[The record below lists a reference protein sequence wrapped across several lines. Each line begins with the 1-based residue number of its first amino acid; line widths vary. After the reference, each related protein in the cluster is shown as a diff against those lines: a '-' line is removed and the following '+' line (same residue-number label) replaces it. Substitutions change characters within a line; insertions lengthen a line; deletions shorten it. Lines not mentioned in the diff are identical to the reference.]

1 MGTEAVGSGDS
12 YHEVPPPTVRRLPGL
27 GTMALTR
34 QLSRQVLAHHL
45 LRVGQR
51 RGGAAEGAVDGV

>member
-1 MGTEAVGSGDS
+1 M
-12 YHEVPPPTVRRLPGL
+12 